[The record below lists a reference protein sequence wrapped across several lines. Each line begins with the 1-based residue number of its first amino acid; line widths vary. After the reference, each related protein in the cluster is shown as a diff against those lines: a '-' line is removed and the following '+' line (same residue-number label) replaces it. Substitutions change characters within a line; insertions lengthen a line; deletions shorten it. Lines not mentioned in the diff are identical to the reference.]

1 MGQIKNVLNMV
12 RNANDPAA
20 ALSSLMANNPQYN
33 QALQL
38 IQQSGGDAKKAF
50 YDLAQRNG
58 INPDDILNAL
68 K

>member
-1 MGQIKNVLNMV
+1 MAQIKNVLNMV
-12 RNANDPAA
+12 RNANNPSAM
-20 ALSSLMANNPQYN
+20 LEQLMQNNPQYN

-50 YDLAQRNG
+50 YDLAQKNG
-58 INPDDILNAL
+58 IDPAEIINAL